1 MSLSTTNPYFT
12 TLFILL
18 HMHRILLLAL
28 SFALLSMHVRG
39 QIAVDAT
46 MTPTQLVQNILLG
59 GGVTVSNVSYN
70 GVASPGTVQ
79 VGSGSFTGVGT
90 NLGLAA
96 GLILST
102 GEIDNAVGPAS
113 NYSGDDNDTGSD
125 PDLEDLSGG
134 IINDRA
140 VLEFDFVPTGDS
152 LKFRYV
158 FASEEYPEFICS
170 YNDAF
175 GFFLSGPG
183 INGPYAGNAANIAL
197 VPGTTTPVTINNVNN
212 GLGNDPNDPFCPAV
226 NPTFY
231 VDNENGLDVSY
242 DGFTVVLEAFALV
255 QCGQVYHIKLAVGD
269 AIDMAYDSAVF
280 LEAGSFTSS
289 GQVTP
294 QLVAGVGVIGTT
306 MMEGCVPVELLF
318 TRQGDLST
326 ADTIAISVSGTAT
339 PGVDY
344 SPALPNA
351 LIYAADDSLANF
363 VLTVPVDPDGPETIV
378 ITVTQLVSCSGSGLT
393 TVYTF
398 NIDSPPVLSATLADI
413 DAVCGDVNVLEPIV
427 GGGLGYYAYL
437 WNTGETTPTIT
448 VSPSE
453 TTTYTYTISDS
464 CAVAPLTGT
473 VTVSLPVLDPLAI
486 TVTPA
491 IAIPCLENDNIE
503 VLTVTGG
510 NGVYTYQWSQ
520 GGNNLPTTQAITVP
534 AGPPT
539 WYVVEVGEGCGSST
553 QDSVLVSQAALP
565 PIAITTTGNV
575 TVICPGDTTELG
587 ITEITGGNEVYTIE
601 WTNAANDLLSMGYT
615 LEVGVPVDAIYTI
628 NVADQCGTVG
638 TTQLI
643 TLLPQYEQL
652 EIFTTPDHLIC
663 YGESTVAEVTVQ
675 GGSGYYFIDW
685 IGQDYT
691 DPVLA
696 VQPTQE
702 TTYAVQVTDRCGDI
716 RWDAVNVE
724 VESVF
729 IDIAVNN
736 QGQDDWFLQAATIP
750 RAASYVWDWG
760 DGFRSRANEVAHS
773 FTDLEDHW
781 VKLKIVTP
789 NGCTASDSVF
799 LTPPAH
805 IYFPNAFTPDGD
817 GINETFGPIG
827 HSIDEFSMVVYNR
840 WGELLYS
847 TEDMLKPWDGSVNG
861 GKGANTGVYVYKYRA
876 AGHYFPATEGYGNVT
891 LIRGTQE

>member
-1 MSLSTTNPYFT
+1 MR
-12 TLFILL
+12 
-18 HMHRILLLAL
+18 RILLLAL
-28 SFALLSMHVRG
+28 SGMLFSQHVRG
-39 QIAVDAT
+39 QIAVDVS
-46 MTPTQLVQNILLG
+46 MTPTQLVENILLG

-70 GVASPGTVQ
+70 GVASPATVQ

-113 NYSGDDNDTGSD
+113 NFSGDDNDTGSD
-125 PDLEDLSGG
+125 PDLEEISGG
-134 IINDRA
+134 IITDRA

-170 YNDAF
+170 FNDAF

-183 INGPYAGNAANIAL
+183 IAGPYAGNAANIAL
-197 VPGTTTPVTINNVNN
+197 VPGTITPVTINNVNN
-212 GLGNDPNDPFCPAV
+212 GLNNDPNDPDCPAV
-226 NPTFY
+226 NPAFY

-269 AIDMAYDSAVF
+269 AGGIGGFDTTYDSAVF

-294 QLVAGVGVIGTT
+294 QLVTGVGVIGST
-306 MMEGCVPVELLF
+306 MMEGCVPVELVF
-318 TRQGDLST
+318 TRQGDLSA
-326 ADTIAISVSGTAT
+326 ADTISISVTGTAT
-339 PGVDY
+339 PGIDY

-351 LIYAADDSLANF
+351 LIYAAGDSLANF

-378 ITVTQLVSCSGSGLT
+378 ITVNQLVSCSGSGLT

-398 NIDSPPVLSATLADI
+398 DIDSPPPLTAALADI
-413 DAVCGDVNVLEPIV
+413 DAACGDVNVLEPIV
-427 GGGLGYYAYL
+427 DGGLGYYAFL
-437 WNTGETTPTIT
+437 WSTGETTSSIS
-448 VSPSE
+448 VSPSQ
-453 TTTYTYTISDS
+453 TTTYAYTISDS
-464 CAVAPLTGT
+464 CAVEPLTGS

-486 TVTPA
+486 TVSPA
-491 IAIPCLENDNIE
+491 TAIPCLETGTIE
-503 VLTVTGG
+503 VLTATGG
-510 NGVYTYQWSQ
+510 NGVYSYQWSL
-520 GGNNLPTTQAITVP
+520 GGNNLPTTQSIIVP
-534 AGPPT
+534 AGSPM
-539 WYVVEVGEGCGSST
+539 WYVVEVEEGCGSSV

-587 ITEITGGNEVYTIE
+587 ITEVTGGNGVYTIE
-601 WTNAANDLLSMGYT
+601 WTNAAGDVLSMGYT
-615 LEVGVPVDAIYTI
+615 LEVGVPNDASYTI

-663 YGESTVAEVTVQ
+663 YGESTVAEVTVE
-675 GGSGYYFIDW
+675 GGSGYFFVEW
-685 IGQDYT
+685 IGQDFT

-702 TTYAVQVTDRCGDI
+702 TTYVVLVTDRCG
-716 RWDAVNVE
+716 AVRSGEVTVE
-724 VESVF
+724 VEAVF

-760 DGFRSRANEVAHS
+760 DGFMSRANEVAHS

-781 VKLKIVTP
+781 VQLKVVTP
-789 NGCTASDSVF
+789 NGCTARDSVF
-799 LTPPAH
+799 LTAPAH

-817 GINETFGPIG
+817 GVNETFGPIG

-847 TEDMLKPWDGSVNG
+847 TDELLEPWDGKVNG
-861 GKGANTGVYVYKYRA
+861 GKMATTGVYVYKYRA
-876 AGHYFPATEGYGNVT
+876 EGHYFPSTEGYGSVT